1 MAVKTNESL
10 EDKVADAVTDATAS
24 VADTQGDDADKTE
37 DAKLELFARKISDNV
52 TKAIA
57 ELLNPSKKSD
67 QVPDDEEEVEEEGK
81 KVRRKRKPA
90 TPVAKPKRKLFLFG

>member
-37 DAKLELFARKISDNV
+37 DAKLELFARKISDSV

-57 ELLNPSKKSD
+57 ELLNPTKKSD
-67 QVPDDEEEVEEEGK
+67 PVAEDEKEVEEEGK
-81 KVRRKRKPA
+81 NVRRQRRL
-90 TPVAKPKRKLFLFG
+90 PVAKPKRKLCLFG

>member
-37 DAKLELFARKISDNV
+37 DAKLELFARKISDSV

-57 ELLNPSKKSD
+57 ELLNPTKKSD
-67 QVPDDEEEVEEEGK
+67 PVAEEVEEEGK
-81 KVRRKRKPA
+81 RGRRSAEKRRL
-90 TPVAKPKRKLFLFG
+90 PVAKPKRKLCLFG